1 MFIQFHQFS
10 PPKHTLFVL
19 FDSDTRV
26 RGGPSGACR
35 ERGER
40 GARLLEE
47 RLSIRPPTATPDGMV
62 DIILSP
68 SGKQRAYQGPD
79 AAV

>member
-1 MFIQFHQFS
+1 M
-10 PPKHTLFVL
+10 TCVMGCCG
-19 FDSDTRV
+19 R
-26 RGGPSGACR
+26 R
-35 ERGER
+35 ELGER

-62 DIILSP
+62 DIMLSP
-68 SGKQRAYQGPD
+68 SGKQRTCQASD